1 MDVIRLVQFVQKTIK
16 GRRQSVREIL
26 ENNGVQSMEQYQ
38 KLMGELDALFY
49 VEEELTSFFRIKHS
63 FWLASCAVRQGVSKE
78 AVHAAPQ
85 PFHRAVHLLDA
96 LKSQNYF
103 CYGTFEFCQKL

>member
-26 ENNGVQSMEQYQ
+26 ESNGVQSMEQYQ

-49 VEEELTSFFRIKHS
+49 VEEELTS
-63 FWLASCAVRQGVSKE
+63 
-78 AVHAAPQ
+78 
-85 PFHRAVHLLDA
+85 LLKKQEQLD
-96 LKSQNYF
+96 
-103 CYGTFEFCQKL
+103 E

>member
-16 GRRQSVREIL
+16 GGRQSVREIL

-49 VEEELTSFFRIKHS
+49 VEEELTS
-63 FWLASCAVRQGVSKE
+63 
-78 AVHAAPQ
+78 
-85 PFHRAVHLLDA
+85 LLKKQEQLD
-96 LKSQNYF
+96 
-103 CYGTFEFCQKL
+103 E

>member
-26 ENNGVQSMEQYQ
+26 ENNGVQNMEQYQ

-49 VEEELTSFFRIKHS
+49 VEEELTS
-63 FWLASCAVRQGVSKE
+63 
-78 AVHAAPQ
+78 
-85 PFHRAVHLLDA
+85 LLKKQEQLDD
-96 LKSQNYF
+96 
-103 CYGTFEFCQKL
+103 

>member
-1 MDVIRLVQFVQKTIK
+1 MDVTRLVQFVQKTIK

-49 VEEELTSFFRIKHS
+49 VEEELTS
-63 FWLASCAVRQGVSKE
+63 
-78 AVHAAPQ
+78 
-85 PFHRAVHLLDA
+85 LLKKQEQLD
-96 LKSQNYF
+96 
-103 CYGTFEFCQKL
+103 E